1 MNNLSKIL
9 SLENVQLDLEVSS
22 KKRAFEQAGLIFEN
36 NCGIARSTVSDN
48 LFARER
54 LGSTGL
60 GHGVAVPHGRV
71 KGMKSLKSPLAA
83 FVRLAEPIPFESPD
97 GKPVNL
103 LFFLLIPD
111 HVTQQHLEILSEIA
125 EMFSDDAFRTA
136 LSTDPDPASVY
147 QRIISWLGW
156 FAGFPGGER
165 LISGD
170 VASAADQVGHLN
182 TIHPGRIQVFG
193 HQEINYYQRLKSLTR
208 AHVIGELIAGG
219 PPALIIAQGLETP
232 PDILAIC
239 DEKNIPLFSTPLP
252 AAQVIDFLRVY
263 LSKKLAQR
271 IIMHGVFMDVLGVG
285 VLITGDSG
293 LGKSELGLELISRS
307 HGLVAD
313 DAVEFSR
320 IAPNMIE
327 GRCPPLL
334 QNLLE
339 VRGLGLLDIKAIF
352 GETAVRRKMR
362 LKLIVHLVRRGAADE
377 EVERLPF
384 QFPTED
390 VLGLPIRKVVIP
402 VAAGRNIAVL
412 LEAAVRNTILQLRGI
427 DTLQEFME
435 RQRQAM
441 SGD

>member
-1 MNNLSKIL
+1 MLQTPLTIQRLYDDNRE
-9 SLENVQLDLEVSS
+9 SLQ
-22 KKRAFEQAGLIFEN
+22 
-36 NCGIARSTVSDN
+36 
-48 LFARER
+48 
-54 LGSTGL
+54 
-60 GHGVAVPHGRV
+60 
-71 KGMKSLKSPLAA
+71 
-83 FVRLAEPIPFESPD
+83 
-97 GKPVNL
+97 
-103 LFFLLIPD
+103 
-111 HVTQQHLEILSEIA
+111 
-125 EMFSDDAFRTA
+125 
-136 LSTDPDPASVY
+136 
-147 QRIISWLGW
+147 LGW

-219 PPALIIAQGLETP
+219 PPALIIAQGLDTP

-285 VLITGDSG
+285 VLITGESG

-327 GRCPPLL
+327 GRCPALL

-362 LKLIVHLVRRGAADE
+362 LKLIVHLVRRSALEE

-390 VLGLPIRKVVIP
+390 VLGLPVRKVVIP

-441 SGD
+441 SAD